1 MINEKNK
8 EGDGE
13 QEGEEGEEGERGCN
27 MDTLEALGSD
37 QGFTRRVDLF
47 QVM

>member
-13 QEGEEGEEGERGCN
+13 QEGEEGERGCN